1 MGTTKSNIEFISK
14 MFIAIVML
22 ASVYGCGGG
31 SNSPT
36 TGTVRIINNSGYTL
50 TEAFISPSNV
60 STWGADQLSPDLPSG
75 SSRDIGGVSCSVTFD
90 VRVTNFPGAQAWEG
104 YGFTM
109 PCGGRFDMTLNP

>member
-1 MGTTKSNIEFISK
+1 MDTARSRIRFISK

-31 SNSPT
+31 SSSPT
-36 TGTVRIINNSGYTL
+36 TGTVRIINNSGVTV
-50 TEAFISPSNV
+50 TEAFISPSTV
-60 STWGADQLSPDLPSG
+60 GTWGADQLSPDLPSG

-90 VRVTNFPGAQAWEG
+90 FRATNSPGAQFWQ
-104 YGFTM
+104 GFGFSM